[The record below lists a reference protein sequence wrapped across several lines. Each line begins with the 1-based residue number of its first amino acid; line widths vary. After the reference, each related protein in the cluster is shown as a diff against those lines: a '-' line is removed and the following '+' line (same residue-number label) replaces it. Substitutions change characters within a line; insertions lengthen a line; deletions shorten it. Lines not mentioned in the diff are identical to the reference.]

1 MAKNLTL
8 KKILSLD
15 YTDLSKMTK
24 DDLIQTSKVL
34 SRNMNRRM
42 KTLQTKG
49 YSSQSRAFN
58 LYQQSLKSGVKYT
71 TSKDLEKMTRNQM
84 LKQITTA
91 YNIMKLKSATLEGVK
106 KILTGVDKRLADLD
120 SNNQITWSYND
131 ASKAMKDKFW
141 EVYNRI
147 TELRNDYDSYQL
159 QKDIAIMF
167 SNTDKR
173 HSAEWYTNR
182 LNEKYDELYKR
193 QQEEALKDLERFN
206 GNSNFFI

>member
-24 DDLIQTSKVL
+24 EDLIQTSKVL
-34 SRNMNRRM
+34 SRNINRRM

-58 LYQQSLKSGVKYT
+58 LYQQSLQSGVKYT
-71 TSKDLEKMTRNQM
+71 TSKDIEKMTRNQM

-91 YNIMKLKSATLEGVK
+91 YNIMKLKSATFEGVK

-131 ASKAMKDKFW
+131 ASKLMKDKFW
-141 EVYNRI
+141 EIYNRI

-167 SNTDKR
+167 SNNDKR

-182 LNEKYDELYKR
+182 LNKKYDELYKR

>member
-24 DDLIQTSKVL
+24 DALIQTSKVL
-34 SRNMNRRM
+34 SRNINRRM

-71 TSKDLEKMTRNQM
+71 TSKELEKMTRNQM

-91 YNIMKLKSATLEGVK
+91 YNIMKLKSSTFEGVK

-131 ASKAMKDKFW
+131 SSKAMKDKFW

-173 HSAEWYTNR
+173 HSTEWYINR

-193 QQEEALKDLERFN
+193 QQEESLKDLERFN

>member
-24 DDLIQTSKVL
+24 EDLIQTSKVL
-34 SRNMNRRM
+34 SRNINRRM

-71 TSKDLEKMTRNQM
+71 TSKELEKMTRNQM

-91 YNIMKLKSATLEGVK
+91 YNIMNLKSSTFEGVK

-120 SNNQITWSYND
+120 TNNQITWSYND

-141 EVYNRI
+141 EIYNRI

-167 SNTDKR
+167 SNSDKR
-173 HSAEWYTNR
+173 HSAKWYTIR

-193 QQEEALKDLERFN
+193 QQEETLKDLERFN